1 MKKIFNIQN
10 RIVAR
15 ADNTME
21 EATVII
27 ELSVHMSTVDLT
39 GLKYESSAL
48 WARPLDTV
56 AAAIDHP
63 EPVTAPGCSWA

>member
-15 ADNTME
+15 ADKTMD

-27 ELSVHMSTVDLT
+27 ELSVHIWIVALFGAKST
-39 GLKYESSAL
+39 SSAPL
-48 WARPLDTV
+48 APPARPEDNEP
-56 AAAIDHP
+56 AATTGEIV
-63 EPVTAPGCSWA
+63 EGPGYS